1 MATIRLANE
10 QDAESILAI
19 YAPFVRAT
27 PISFEV
33 EMPSAGQM
41 QERIRSALVAHPWLV
56 CERDER
62 VIGYAYASRHRERMA
77 YQWSV
82 DVTVYVDPATQRAG
96 VGRALY
102 TALLELLGSQGFFNA
117 FAGIALPNAASVG
130 LHESL
135 GFKPIGVYRNVGY
148 KLGRWHDVGWWQRA
162 LRSPSP
168 APVPPLPLDTV
179 RESSAWQAAIDAG
192 MQLLRSEEITK

>member
-10 QDAESILAI
+10 QDAESIRAI
-19 YAPFVRAT
+19 YAPFVCAT

-41 QERIRSALVAHPWLV
+41 QERIRSTLVAHPWLV

-96 VGRALY
+96 IGRALY

-135 GFKPIGVYRNVGY
+135 GFAPIGVYRNVGY
-148 KLGRWHDVGWWQRA
+148 KLGRWHDVGWWQRP
-162 LRSPSP
+162 LQPPSP
-168 APVPPLPLDTV
+168 APAPPLPLDAV
-179 RESSAWQAAIDAG
+179 RESSAWQSAIDAG
-192 MQLLRSEEITK
+192 MQLLRSGEEMR